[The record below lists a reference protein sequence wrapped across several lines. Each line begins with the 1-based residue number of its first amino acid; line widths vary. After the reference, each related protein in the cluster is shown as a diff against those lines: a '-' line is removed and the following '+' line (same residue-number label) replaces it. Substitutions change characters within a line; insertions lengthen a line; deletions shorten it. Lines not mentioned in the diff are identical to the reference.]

1 MYTDRMRIRA
11 LVVFALVGAF
21 WVAGL
26 NAISHFHNPAA
37 ITIPATGT
45 GATTGAPA
53 APYPSNITVTG
64 LVGTVK
70 RLEVTFRT
78 YNHTFPDDLDVLL
91 VGPGGQAM
99 IIMSDAG
106 GSADA
111 VGATVT
117 LTDAAASQIPD
128 AGPISSGSYQPTG
141 VGTGDTFPAPAPAVF
156 SQPAPAGT
164 ATLISTFGGTN
175 PNGTWSLY
183 VVDDVGG
190 DVGNFLNGWSLSLV
204 VDAPLDYDA
213 DAKTDAVVVRNTGGG
228 PSGQIT
234 WFMLNS
240 LGFTAVPFGAATDFF
255 ISGDFDGDKKSD
267 VSVWRPGASSV
278 FYRLNSSNGA
288 FIFQPFGQTGDDP
301 TIVGDYDGD
310 GVTDMSVYRGGA
322 TSLAPSFWYAIRS
335 SNGTVLSQQWGQNGD
350 FPAPGDYDGD
360 RRADFAIQRNV
371 SGSGVFY
378 IQFATGGQ
386 QSVYWGTPSD
396 VVVPG
401 DYDGDGK
408 TDIAVIR
415 GQSGSIAWH
424 IRRSSDGGYMPF
436 IFGASATDYPT
447 QGDYDGDGRTDVAVW
462 RPSVTPGQTAFY
474 LLLSNSGGIP
484 NQFVV
489 QQWGQN
495 GDYPVANFNAH

>member
-11 LVVFALVGAF
+11 CVVFALIGAF

-26 NAISHFHNPAA
+26 DAISHFHNPTA

-45 GATTGAPA
+45 SGPA
-53 APYPSNITVTG
+53 APYPSNIIVTG

-70 RLEVTFRT
+70 RLEVTIRT

-128 AGPISSGSYQPTG
+128 GGPISAGSFQPSGF
-141 VGTGDTFPAPAPAVF
+141 GTGDTFPAPAPVVF

-164 ATLISTFGGTN
+164 ATLTSTFGGTN

-183 VVDDVGG
+183 VFDDVGG
-190 DVGNFLNGWSLSLV
+190 DVGNFLNGWSLSIV
-204 VDAPLDYDA
+204 VDAPLDYDG
-213 DAKTDAVVVRNTGGG
+213 DAKTDWVVVRNTGGG

-240 LGFTAVPFGAATDFF
+240 LGFTAVPFGAASDFF
-255 ISGDFDGDKKSD
+255 LSGDYDGDKKSD
-267 VSVWRPGASSV
+267 VVVWRGGASSV

-288 FIFQPFGQTGDDP
+288 FIFQPFGTSGDDP
-301 TIVGDYDGD
+301 TIPGDYDGD
-310 GVTDMSVYRGGA
+310 GVTDMAVYRAGA
-322 TSLAPSFWYAIRS
+322 AALDPSFWYAIRS
-335 SNGTVLSQQWGQNGD
+335 SNGSILTQQWGQNGD

-360 RRADFAIQRNV
+360 RRGDFVVQRN
-371 SGSGVFY
+371 GGGGQGVFF
-378 IQFATGGQ
+378 IRFATGSQ
-386 QSVYWGTPSD
+386 QTVYWGTPSD
-396 VVVPG
+396 VIVPG
-401 DYDGDGK
+401 DYDGDGN
-408 TDIAVIR
+408 TDIAVVR
-415 GQSGSIAWH
+415 GTGGAIHWH
-424 IRRSSDGGYMPF
+424 VRRSSDGGYMPF
-436 IFGASATDYPT
+436 IFGASATDFPT

-462 RPSVTPGQTAFY
+462 RPNATPGQTAFY
-474 LLLSNSGGIP
+474 VLLSNAGGVP
-484 NQFVV
+484 NTFVV

-495 GDYPVANFNAH
+495 GDYPVANFNSH